1 MPFLEEHVT
10 GLALLESTG
19 FAAAATP
26 GLNAVQGASLRELVI
41 AVALVASCRRSEGMA
56 AKRWELL
63 KAMLREIFDESAYD
77 RFLARTG
84 NERSVAS
91 YRAFTRERESS
102 LARTPRCC

>member
-1 MPFLEEHVT
+1 MKNRANNKCQMAIGQSETQHLPRRHGDT
-10 GLALLESTG
+10 GDSRLRQLLS
-19 FAAAATP
+19 
-26 GLNAVQGASLRELVI
+26 V
-41 AVALVASCRRSEGMA
+41 
-56 AKRWELL
+56 WELL

-102 LARTPRCC
+102 LARKPRCC

>member
-1 MPFLEEHVT
+1 VKNRANSNWQM
-10 GLALLESTG
+10 AI
-19 FAAAATP
+19 
-26 GLNAVQGASLRELVI
+26 GASEVQHLPRRHGDTEESRLRQLLSV
-41 AVALVASCRRSEGMA
+41 
-56 AKRWELL
+56 WELI

-102 LARTPRCC
+102 LARKPRCC